1 MMQHIPEVSLVK
13 HDTRPASWTLVAVNA
28 DGDGGI
34 DETTFSGPAAEARAR
49 DYARQQYAC
58 LEPELVA

>member
-1 MMQHIPEVSLVK
+1 MQHIPEVSLVRN
-13 HDTRPASWTLVAVNA
+13 DVRSETWTVVAVNA

-49 DYARQQYAC
+49 DYAKQQYAC